1 MGWRYRRSVK
11 VFPGLK
17 INLTKTGASLSV
29 GRPGATVNFGK
40 RGVRSTLSI
49 PGTGI
54 SYVTQHSLGQRARQ
68 TSALTPPSPRQLG
81 GAVRL
86 VLVGLGAVAAW
97 AILHWL

>member
-11 VFPGLK
+11 ILPGLK
-17 INLTKTGASLSV
+17 INLSKTGASLSV

-49 PGTGI
+49 PGTGM

-68 TSALTPPSPRQLG
+68 TSAPTPRSSQQLG
-81 GAVRL
+81 GAVKL
-86 VLVGLGAVAAW
+86 LLIGLGAIAAW